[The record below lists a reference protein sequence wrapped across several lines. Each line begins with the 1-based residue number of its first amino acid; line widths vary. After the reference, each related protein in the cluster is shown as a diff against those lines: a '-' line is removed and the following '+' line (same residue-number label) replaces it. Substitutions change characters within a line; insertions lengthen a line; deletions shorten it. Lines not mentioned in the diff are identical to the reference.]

1 MICHKKKFIF
11 VHVPRTGGTS
21 IEYFFDK
28 KTINKF
34 FAEKHSLHEQDLYDY
49 SDYFSFSF
57 VRNPWERMLSFYLFD
72 KVGSAKY
79 SLHGW
84 LQLSKIRNKFTQ
96 SMSHY
101 LIRDGNPRVNFIG
114 RYENYKKDFD
124 YICKKLNIQKYKLE
138 VLNKTNHN
146 YYTDY
151 YDDKAKELVNKMFQ
165 KDIVSFNYEFGK

>member
-1 MICHKKKFIF
+1 
-11 VHVPRTGGTS
+11 
-21 IEYFFDK
+21 
-28 KTINKF
+28 
-34 FAEKHSLHEQDLYDY
+34 
-49 SDYFSFSF
+49 
-57 VRNPWERMLSFYLFD
+57 MLSFYLFD

-84 LQLSKIRNKFTQ
+84 LQLSKIRNRFTQ

-114 RYENYKKDFD
+114 RYENYKNDFD